1 MIKSECLMAYFENM
15 AEHHPRIAHV
25 KDDKK
30 QKRFGV
36 WDMLDTHGLNGLNL
50 SSEFFALILHQYE
63 GEWTGPNRDRLMD
76 RAEVSFRVVRHAA
89 KDDVRKQMQVH
100 DEAKAICRTI
110 ISKIMRDRE
119 EFMFDGSVL
128 YKSTDEQENFKVLD
142 ADGGLIELETGEMV
156 LCFDEFMLKVSY
168 YPVKPTIDSE
178 YGCAVELVLAES
190 VVLEHDETMWN
201 FSKIS

>member
-1 MIKSECLMAYFENM
+1 
-15 AEHHPRIAHV
+15 
-25 KDDKK
+25 
-30 QKRFGV
+30 
-36 WDMLDTHGLNGLNL
+36 
-50 SSEFFALILHQYE
+50 
-63 GEWTGPNRDRLMD
+63 
-76 RAEVSFRVVRHAA
+76 
-89 KDDVRKQMQVH
+89 MQVH